1 MMYEPP
7 FSIEQLKIFRAKE
20 LLFEALAVIWK
31 QDDNLK
37 HLDLTKRIQQFLK
50 ESLNG

>member
-1 MMYEPP
+1 MYELP
-7 FSIEQLKIFRAKE
+7 FSTEQLKIIRAKE